1 MKLYEYDYDM
11 LRGLGDPKLLNEED
25 LGRLFVSSSNIQSFW
40 FDEYKKGDTKPRLS
54 SAVKDRDKKTAR
66 FRRSHAEGTLTV
78 EFLSGAGYEY
88 YYVPSF
94 VVDAFT
100 RAPSY
105 GRFLWKNIRG
115 YYPYRRIY

>member
-1 MKLYEYDYDM
+1 MKLYEYDFEVCK
-11 LRGLGDPKLLNEED
+11 GLGDPKLLNEED

-40 FDEYKKGDTKPRLS
+40 FDEYKKGEKKPQLS
-54 SAVKDRDKKTAR
+54 TAVKDRDKKSPR

-78 EFLSGAGYEY
+78 EFLSGAIYEY
-88 YYVPSF
+88 YYVPTHVAELF
-94 VVDAFT
+94 QT
-100 RAPSY
+100 APSY